1 MSKYTAHNF
10 FKSFSFALKGI
21 RIAIKSQLNFR
32 IQLIFALL
40 VTIAGILLKFSI
52 AELCILFVV
61 IALVLICELFNS
73 VIEFVLDATYRNK
86 YSKLVEMSKDMSAA
100 AVLIASL
107 TSIAVGLLL
116 FLNKI
121 IPLIMKRF

>member
-10 FKSFSFALKGI
+10 FKSCSYAIKGI

-32 IQLIFALL
+32 IQLVFALL
-40 VTIAGILLKFSI
+40 ITIAAICLKFSV
-52 AELCILFVV
+52 AELCILFIV

-100 AVLIASL
+100 AVLIAS
-107 TSIAVGLLL
+107 TVSVIVGGLL